1 MGIEITAKFTA
12 SFILA
17 CSILAISQSISNKA
31 EITLIASSTVYFV
44 PHVDD
49 YCPTEDPCEEFIEQV
64 KLQGSGTLP
73 GNKILTYTGEVV
85 STGACET
92 AFGASGKC
100 LKPYISVAADPLFY
114 KMGDIIEMP
123 AMKGVV
129 LTLPN
134 GKTMI
139 HPGYFIVDDTGAAV
153 RGRNRFDFFTGPY
166 GMNDPAN
173 AFGSRS
179 LKRLRFHDRSDRS
192 PHKAFSLTRL
202 GAVSYD
208 TKLAAIE
215 KSVKSASTKRTSVSV
230 RMPSAALKDIK

>member
-12 SFILA
+12 SFVLA
-17 CSILAISQSISNKA
+17 CSILAISESISNKA
-31 EITLIASSTVYFV
+31 EITSIASSTVYFV
-44 PHVDD
+44 PHVND
-49 YCPTEDPCEEFIEQV
+49 YCPTEEPCEEFIEQV

-123 AMKGVV
+123 AMKGAV

-139 HPGYFIVDDTGAAV
+139 HPGYFIVEDTGASI

-166 GMNDPAN
+166 GMNDPDN
-173 AFGSRS
+173 AFRSRA
-179 LKRLRFHDRSDRS
+179 LKRFRFQDSSDRS
-192 PHKAFSLTRL
+192 LHKAFSVTRL
-202 GAVSYD
+202 GAASYD
-208 TKLAAIE
+208 TKLAMIE
-215 KSVKSASTKRTSVSV
+215 KSVKGASAKRTSVAT
-230 RMPSAALKDIK
+230 RMPSADLKDIE